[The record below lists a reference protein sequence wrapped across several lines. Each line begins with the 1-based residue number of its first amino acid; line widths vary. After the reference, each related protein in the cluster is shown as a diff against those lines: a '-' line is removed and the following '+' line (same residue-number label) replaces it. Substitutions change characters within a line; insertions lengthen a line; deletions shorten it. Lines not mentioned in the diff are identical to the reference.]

1 MKKHRV
7 FYLFLLIFC
16 KSVGLVNSSSSTEQI
31 FEFTAPL
38 YNLSVE
44 ENSIGSKYARSEN
57 STKIGV
63 PLPEKDANCKFRVA
77 EIVGEKSSLFKAHAR
92 QVGDFVFLRIRYK
105 GDNPLNRELKDFY
118 DILVKATCKRRDL
131 SNLETT
137 SRIHLRVIDRNDAS
151 PVFLVDEQ
159 GYEAEIDDDI
169 EPFSTVLRVEASDAD
184 IGINS
189 AIYFSLVNRSHDF
202 IVEPVTGWIR
212 TLRHL
217 KAGKYSLKVK
227 SEDRA
232 SRLYYF
238 DENEVQP
245 SWTADVLITVRE
257 THPKQ
262 TKVSVETRKINPNML
277 RQLAA
282 IITLKDAPKN
292 ALVGLKGNEK
302 EHWFE
307 IEPEEKTN
315 EEEVRWMLFA
325 RNGSQIPK
333 NTNVTLTIGDD
344 YIQRSGFSISKKPV
358 MPVNETVTIQIEHL
372 AEHSIEYLSNEKI
385 TIKTDEM
392 APIGRVLHR
401 FNVSITNPDDSS
413 LIRYSI
419 KNSNPSSN
427 ITLPFSIGSKN
438 GILRVS
444 SKIALSERVYNFNV
458 VASLHGM
465 KDKTAEREVSV
476 EVLDSNDHAPVW
488 SAKWMRQAPIVLG
501 KVGDV
506 LIKVDATDQDEGD
519 NGKVVYKINSEL
531 PLEINASTGE
541 IKLVEVPKKGNN
553 WQASVWAVDLGL
565 PLSRMSGLNLMFYKN
580 GTKTPAKPKPI
591 LIQESENRNSPVFS
605 SFPEVVE
612 VTEDAPIGTVVAKLQ
627 ATDEDSGYNG
637 LIRYTIHD
645 LPGSSHEVLTVDEYT
660 GEITVASDLFL
671 LMKEKQEVVEIQLKV
686 SAIDAGT
693 PIKSATKTMKL
704 RIKDVNNHSPQFD
717 EPSYYLKI
725 SENEKPGKDIFKVT
739 ANDFDGGN
747 NGKVKFSLGN
757 NGGEMSVISI
767 DSKTGIIKLLNSL
780 DREEQDVYHFA
791 IIASDEGSP
800 MRISVTNLTM
810 SVEDVNDSAPKC
822 VSQHSHARIP
832 EDLPHGAFV
841 SCIAAHDE
849 DVGLNSK
856 LKFSLNSEKV
866 PFRIDHHSG
875 CLFIHAPE
883 FPLDYHKTPFF
894 NLSVEVADHGD
905 PMLSTTCHLHVELVD
920 VAHNHLA
927 IEFDDVAK
935 EASVYENSEVG
946 TEVIM
951 IEAKEMGDEQKVKAE
966 NLEYRIIGGDGWPY
980 FSIDEKGTVRTTHI
994 LDREAKSA
1002 YWITVEAR
1010 DAKNNLYKD
1019 PRRKAVL
1026 HVFIRVLDRNDH
1038 RPVAKKPMYIASVA
1052 ENSPANVVIVKVE
1065 ATDADD
1071 VDNDAAAPLTFKI
1084 ERGDPQSFFRIDLTS
1099 GYITTSGIRR
1109 LDREKQS
1116 EHELWVSICDGGEP
1130 QLCSNVVVIVNVLDE
1145 NDNAP
1150 SFPQPIH
1157 HYNVRAKVAG
1167 KLCRI
1172 FAVDA
1177 DEGENSR
1184 LTYNITEGDPR
1195 FSIDEHGNI
1204 IASEA
1209 IHGDESYAMTVQA
1222 TDHGSPSQQFAAT
1235 RVVLTAIGGKKT
1247 KKTKNSPPVISGKKT
1262 DYVIP
1267 ISDADQVG
1275 LTVGKLEA
1283 TDADGDD
1290 LWWSIS
1296 SGDPD
1301 SVFDVRP
1308 ENGQL
1313 LLAKKVELL
1322 KRGELRLNVSVTDG
1336 QDWDHTT
1343 VIIQVS
1349 RQISQRPKFSAS
1361 HYQTDVSERVAVG
1374 TQIYTLKATGETLGT
1389 KPLVYNLF
1397 SVDDVA
1403 MEDKIR
1409 VEPSSGNV
1417 IVMEPLDFEA
1427 ARRIRA
1433 VVQVQQANMKS
1444 FATFLVNI
1452 NDENDNAPYFVDHTA
1467 WAFVDEND
1475 SVDDVLA
1482 TVTAFDKDRGENGIV
1497 TYSIVSGNE
1506 ESLFK
1511 IDPQTGEVRLA
1522 RPIDPEHIVS
1532 ILRIRA
1538 SDSAA
1543 NSLKDEMTLHI
1554 RSANLAPEN
1563 AKFEKKVYQTTL
1575 HDSTRPGTPILVLS
1589 VLHHGTVSYKLEP
1602 NCTFFEVHTL
1612 SGAVHLATWLT
1623 KEKQRKSVECTAF
1636 VENSEGQQDSAK
1648 IVAKI
1653 IRTNQHSPIF
1663 RKQVYRGTI
1672 RENMP
1677 PGSSVLSKKLLPLVI
1692 SATDEDSGSNGLV
1705 GYRMLSP
1712 KDEEIFEV
1720 DQFSGAVRTKAT
1732 LDFETIKEYSFYVQA
1747 LDMGQPPRRSLMP
1760 SLVVVTVIDENDEPP
1775 RFLSES
1781 IDVSILLPT
1790 ANNVLVGGQQATD
1803 VDSTGTLRYFIKD
1816 QSVPFYVDSKTGD
1829 VFVKDSHSVS
1839 GEIKSFNVEV
1849 FVTDGK
1855 QSASY
1860 IMKISTSTA
1869 ENSKFKFTKPE
1880 YRTTLKEN
1888 TTFTPGTVI
1897 LSVATVGDKLAHF
1910 SIINQHEAF
1919 FIHPGTGVISSS
1931 GLALNREVS
1940 PVIRL
1945 VIEAKTHDKK
1955 PMVARSIVVI
1965 DVENVNDEAPTF
1977 LGTPYDVTIGSSEIG
1992 TVVLESKVI
2001 DKDEGDVVVVLSK
2014 DIPEF
2019 FKIVDG
2025 KVVIAKKLP
2034 PVEDQDLEYNFK
2046 LIAKD
2051 IDSVHRVE
2059 EPVKI
2064 RVVDRARPVFSL
2076 NNYSAV
2082 ISKEHT
2088 KKSTVLIKVSAKSSL
2103 PAKSKGLIGYRILD
2117 QKSPFTVNFVT
2128 GEITLK
2134 SSKTLEAT
2142 EYTFE
2147 VEAREVTRPKMTSKA
2162 QVKIIISVMD
2172 ENDNAPKFE
2181 KEKYSGKVKENTKI
2195 GEKVMSV
2202 KAIDA
2207 DSEHF
2212 GTVSYELEVIADA
2225 LSRDSSGTS
2234 SGTPI
2239 PFTIN
2244 PQGDILVAQPI
2255 DYEKIKKYN
2264 MKVIAKD
2271 GGRPPLVSEALL
2283 EITVIDENDHA
2294 PVFDDCNMTAVVQEG
2309 EAIGHRLLKFSISD
2323 LDGPTNGAPFSIEIQ
2338 GDGAK
2343 SFKVND
2349 KLELLTAKKLE
2360 HRKKDKYLLTVI
2372 AKDVKG
2378 KLTDCPV
2385 TVYIRQASRHA
2396 PAMKPMK
2403 IQVNTLQNELPE
2415 GVIGRLK
2422 AFDEDEEDQNG
2433 LLRFGIVEGSIQ
2445 SPRAQMQESRTTHS
2459 FRVDPNT
2466 GDIWSDH
2473 SIPQGLHTFNVT
2485 VTDGKFTT
2493 VSYVEVQVSSIDN
2506 DVIDHAVSIRVR
2518 AMSVD
2523 EFMKNNVKEFRR
2535 IISHYL
2541 NLNDANSIQLMSV
2554 QSVPSTES
2562 TRRSRRSTSE
2572 DVEVLLTAHR
2582 GHGRGYL
2589 KPDHV
2594 YARLKND
2601 FQNMNDASKKMRY
2614 QLITEMCTTGVCIR
2628 GECREVIELIETN
2641 WTKISLDEYSFV
2653 SPSHSRSAQCLCP
2666 DGYGGKRCEIETNKC
2681 AKSPCE
2687 PYQMCIPSVLNSTYE
2702 CICPLGME
2710 GEKCSTP
2717 SCKDGK
2723 CLEEAELSVGG
2734 DGYFEISLSNEI
2746 ESRMELEIELKT
2758 TTHNGVIMWSRGRN
2772 DYHMLRLVNGTAEYH
2787 WDAGTGPGVVT
2798 SKTSIIDGQWHR
2810 IAISRRQR
2818 RTRMTIDDEGLQEAF
2833 SPIGSTVVNLHRFS
2847 QKLVLGAKVSNGELS
2862 EGVSA
2867 CFRTISI
2874 DGVKVSKTRQG
2885 MKLYGVQPGCSALTS
2900 SPCNDLPCQHGGTC
2914 VSHGKSQFECQC
2926 PSRYTGDTCEV
2937 DQEPCASLPCPN
2949 GIQCIPFYNDY
2960 LCKCPNGFTGKHC
2973 ESRGFEDHDASSCSK
2988 NVCGSSGQCISIPR
3002 HSLESSDFICN
3013 CTGGIL
3019 QSTPCTDKSEILTTI
3034 LEYLLKAEIAV
3045 VLLGVVFLLLICCV
3059 TFITWKCCKK
3069 NRDPKYGAHCDVP
3082 HMRNTRVL
3090 VPVEPPPPLPPRGFR
3105 NLSSNM
3111 IGVSSSATT
3120 STRPMVEVKPY
3131 SSDIRYSRS
3140 PSQCGS
3146 SKGTRRDPLPS
3157 DKFRRADETSNRIRQ
3172 SDRRDPRG
3180 GDLLTSLRTSPD
3192 EWMGIDDRID
3202 CALKYSRAA
3211 AGAVV
3216 VGDTELMPVIN
3227 DDDYMTMKPRKDKTF
3242 ERDEENHKR
3251 PAIPAHATPLE
3262 SVLKMSSSSGEEDVP
3277 RNPLYDDPISLN
3289 SQTFDDIDEEICG
3302 TKCFVS
3308 FINFNGIFK
3317 IDENNGVVTAVKSL
3331 DSEAIGYF
3339 NFTAVVSNGKFK
3351 DKATI
3356 IVNVIDQND
3365 NTPTFE
3371 KSTYSMKVMESESVG
3386 YELASLRAFGGDI
3399 NETIEYSLK
3408 KSDHNRFVSLNP
3420 QTGVL
3425 TLAQPLDFESL
3436 SVLKLT
3442 VIAKDSGVPPLESE
3456 AQVEISVMDENDNAP
3471 KFEKEKYSGK
3481 VKENTKIGE
3490 KVMSVKAIDADSE
3503 HFGTVSYE
3511 LEVIADALSRDF
3523 SGTSSGT
3530 PIPFTIN
3537 SQGDILVAQPIDYE
3551 IIKKYNMKV
3560 IAKDGG
3566 RPPLVSEALLEI
3578 TVIDENDHAPVFDD
3592 CNMTAVVQEGEAI
3605 GYRLLKFS
3613 ISDLDGPTNGAPFSI
3628 EIKGDGAKSSKVN
3641 DKLELLTAKK
3651 LEHRKKD
3658 KYLLTVI
3665 AKDVKGKLTDCP
3677 LTVYIRQASRHAPTM
3692 KPMKIQVNT
3701 LQNELPEGVIGRLKA
3716 FDEDEEDQNGLLRFG
3731 IVEGSIQ
3738 SPRAQMQESRTTHS
3752 FRVDPNTGDIWSD
3765 HSIPQGLHTFN
3776 VTVTDGKFTTVSYV
3790 EVQVSSIDNDVIDH
3804 AVSIRVR
3811 AMSVDEFMKNNV
3823 KEFRRI
3829 ISHYLNLND
3838 ANSIQLISVQ
3848 SVPSTESAR
3857 RSKRSTSE
3865 DVEVLLTAHRGHG
3878 RGYLKPD
3885 HVYARLKNDFQNMND
3900 ASKKMRYQL
3909 ITEMCTTGVCIR
3921 GECREVIELIE
3932 TNWTKISTDEYSFVS
3947 PSHSR
3952 SAQCL
3957 CPDGYGGKRCEIET
3971 NKCAKS
3977 PCEPYQMC
3985 IPSVLNSTYEC
3996 ICPLGME
4003 GEKCSTPSCKDG
4015 KCLEEAELSV
4025 GGDGYFEISLSNE
4038 IESRME
4044 LEIELKTTTHNGVI
4058 MWSRGRNDYHML
4070 RLVNGTAEYHWD
4082 AGTGPGVVTSKTSII
4097 DGQWHRIAISRR
4109 QRRTRMTID
4118 DEGLQ
4123 EAFSP
4128 IGSTVVNLHRFS
4140 QKLVLGAKVSNGE
4153 LSEGVSACFRTISID
4168 GVKVSK
4174 TRQGMK
4180 LYGVQPGCSAL
4191 TSSPCNDLPCQHGG
4205 TCVSHGKSQFEC
4217 QCPSRYTG
4225 DTCEVDQEPCASL
4238 PCPNG
4243 IQCIPFYNDY
4253 LCKCPNGFT
4262 GKHCESRGFED
4273 HDTSS
4278 CSKNVCGS
4286 SGQCISIP
4294 RHSLE
4299 SSDFICNCTGG
4310 ILQSTPCTDKSE
4322 ILTTVLEYLLK
4333 AEIAVVLL
4341 GVVFLLLICC
4351 VTFITWKCCK
4361 KNRDPK
4367 YGAHCDVPHMRNTR
4381 VLVPVEPPPPLP
4393 PRGFRNLSSNMIGV
4407 SSSATTSTR
4416 PMVEVKPYSSDIR
4429 YSRSPSQCG
4438 SSKGTRRDP
4447 LPSDK
4452 FRRADETSNRIR
4464 QSDRRD
4470 PRGGDLLTSLRTSP
4484 DEWMGIDDRIDCALK
4499 YSRAAA
4505 GAVVVGDTEL
4515 MPVIND
4521 DDYMTMK
4528 PRKDKTFERD
4538 EENHKRPAIPAH
4550 ATPLESV
4557 LKMPSSSGE
4566 EDVPR
4571 NPLYDDPIS
4580 LNSQTFDDID
4590 EEVNIHIS

>member
-159 GYEAEIDDDI
+159 GYEAEIDDDL

-217 KAGKYSLKVK
+217 KSGKYSLKVK

-262 TKVSVETRKINPNML
+262 TKVSVEQRKINPNML
-277 RQLAA
+277 KSRQLAA

-307 IEPEEKTN
+307 IEPEERAN
-315 EEEVRWMLFA
+315 EEAEEVRWMLFA
-325 RNGSQIPK
+325 RNGSRIPK
-333 NTNVTLTIGDD
+333 KTNVTLTVGDD
-344 YIQRSGFSISKKPV
+344 YIRRSGFSISKKPV
-358 MPVNETVTIQIEHL
+358 VPVNETVTIQIEHL
-372 AEHSIEYLSNEKI
+372 AEHSIEFLSNEKI

-401 FNVSITNPDDSS
+401 FNASITNPDDSS

-419 KNSNPSSN
+419 RNNNPSSN
-427 ITLPFSIGSKN
+427 VTLPFSIGSKN

-444 SKIALSERVYNFNV
+444 SKVALSDRVYNFNV
-458 VASLHGM
+458 VASLHGI
-465 KDKTAEREVSV
+465 KDKTTEKEVSV

-531 PLEINASTGE
+531 PLEINANTGE

-553 WQASVWAVDLGL
+553 WMATVWAVDLGL

-591 LIQESENRNSPVFS
+591 VIQESENKNSPVFS

-627 ATDEDSGYNG
+627 ASDEDSGYNG
-637 LIRYTIHD
+637 LIRYIIHD
-645 LPGSSHEVLTVDEYT
+645 LAGSSHEVLTVDEHS
-660 GEITVASDLFL
+660 GEITVASDLSL

-686 SAIDAGT
+686 SAIDAGSLT
-693 PIKSATKTMKL
+693 KSATKTMKL

-725 SENEKPGKDIFKVT
+725 SESEKPGKDIFKVT

-757 NGGEMSVISI
+757 NGAEMSVISI

-849 DVGLNSK
+849 DVGQNSK

-905 PMLSTTCHLHVELVD
+905 PMLSTTCHLHVELID

-980 FSIDEKGTVRTTHI
+980 FSIDKKGTVRTTHV

-1010 DAKNNLYKD
+1010 DVKNDLYKD

-1038 RPVAKKPMYIASVA
+1038 RPMAKKPMYIASVP

-1235 RVVLTAIGGKKT
+1235 RVVLTAVGGKKT
-1247 KKTKNSPPVISGKKT
+1247 KKAKNSPPVISGKKT

-1374 TQIYTLKATGETLGT
+1374 TQIYTLKAIGETLGT

-1452 NDENDNAPYFVDHTA
+1452 NDENDNAPYFVDHNA

-1482 TVTAFDKDRGENGIV
+1482 TVTAFDKDRGENGVV

-1511 IDPQTGEVRLA
+1511 IDPQNGEVRLA
-1522 RPIDPEHIVS
+1522 RPLNPEHIVS

-1543 NSLKDEMTLHI
+1543 NSLKDEMNLHI
-1554 RSANLAPEN
+1554 RSSNLAPEN

-1589 VLHHGTVSYKLEP
+1589 ALHHGTVSYKLEP

-1636 VENSEGQQDSAK
+1636 VENSEGQKDSAK

-1663 RKQVYRGTI
+1663 RKQVYQGTI

-1677 PGSSVLSKKLLPLVI
+1677 PGSSVLSKNLLPLVI

-1705 GYRMLSP
+1705 GYRMLSA
-1712 KDEEIFEV
+1712 KDEEMFSV
-1720 DQFSGAVRTKAT
+1720 DQFSGAVRTKKT
-1732 LDFETIKEYSFYVQA
+1732 LDFEKIKEYSFYVQA

-1775 RFLSES
+1775 RFPSES
-1781 IDVSILLPT
+1781 IEVSILLPT
-1790 ANNVLVGGQQATD
+1790 ANNVLVGGQEATD
-1803 VDSTGTLRYFIKD
+1803 VDSTGSLRYFIKD
-1816 QSVPFYVDSKTGD
+1816 HSVPFYVDSKTGD
-1829 VFVKDSHSVS
+1829 VFVKDSNSVA
-1839 GEIKSFNVEV
+1839 GEKKTYNVEV

-1860 IMKISTSTA
+1860 MMKISTSTA
-1869 ENSKFKFTKPE
+1869 ENSKFKFTKQE
-1880 YRTTLKEN
+1880 YRTSLMEN
-1888 TTFTPGTVI
+1888 TTFIPGTVI

-1910 SIINQHEAF
+1910 SIVNQHEAF
-1919 FIHPGTGVISSS
+1919 FIHPGTGVISST
-1931 GLALNREVS
+1931 GLALDREVS
-1940 PVIRL
+1940 PVIKL
-1945 VIEAKTHDKK
+1945 VIEAKTHEKK

-1965 DVENVNDEAPTF
+1965 DVQNVNDEVPTF

-1992 TVVLESKVI
+1992 TMVLEPKVI
-2001 DKDEGDVVVVLSK
+2001 DKDDGDVVVVSSE
-2014 DIPEF
+2014 DMPEF
-2019 FKIVDG
+2019 FKLDNG

-2034 PVEDQDLEYNFK
+2034 PVEDEDLEYSFE

-2051 IDSVHRVE
+2051 VDSAHRVE
-2059 EPVKI
+2059 EAVKI
-2064 RVVDRARPVFSL
+2064 RVVDRARPVFSQ
-2076 NNYSAV
+2076 NNYTAV
-2082 ISKEHT
+2082 ISKENT
-2088 KKSTVLIKVSAKSSL
+2088 KKSTALVKVSAKSSL
-2103 PAKSKGLIGYRILD
+2103 PAKSKGLIGYRIVD
-2117 QKSPFTVNFVT
+2117 QKSPFTVDFVS
-2128 GEITLK
+2128 GEIRLK
-2134 SSKTLEAT
+2134 SSKTLEAI

-2162 QVKIIISVMD
+2162 QVKIIVKSKSSSIQPPVFEKEKYTVSTPESASVGQLLLTVKATSSDENDIVGYRFSEEASTEKSFEIHAETGDVTIAKPLDYEKIQKYELKVIATSSLRQVSSEADLVVLIEDVNDEMPVFIKSEVHAQVSDSAISGQFITIMSATDMDTTSSLDNPNQKLLYKIVDGDETLFNISPATGEVSLARQVEQEDLMNEAEQTKKVLNVSVTDGMFTAYSRLLVDILRSGTMQPPPRFEQSHYVANALENTIVNKSALLTVAVKGGIPPLRFSLGPAGSSNSTGSNKDSWPVSIDKKTGRIHVSRVLNYHNDKRYQIPLVVEDATRKRAFSTLTLSVIDINDKPPFFVLPFYSTSISESAKEGDTVLMVSATDEDENDTIEYSLLDGSESQFFAVHPRQGTITVAKKLEHKAGVTLSLTIKATDSANPPHHATTTVEINIASESVKVPRFSNSHYLFSAMEDAEVGNVIGRVQQMETEIDEVRFTIVPGSDESDALLPFNVERSTGKIIVRSSLDRERRKQWKMTIRADAAGGVHAITTVTVDVGDVNDNAPAFHGDYEKLTISEDAAIGTSVTIFSAMDRDDSPSGRIRFSLVEENPHFEMNQNSGWLTVASELDREKIDNYKLIARATDEGGFNTDLPFTIIVNDVNDSPPQFEKNEFNIDLQLPSTAPILHFTIKDDDLSPNNNSLLFISEGNEEGVFWIDSENNLMLKRPEIVESKKEYSLKVTAFDGVFQTSTLVKIHLKSVEDNKIKCPEGNKNVTLPENSKKGTIVFGESSLLGPTTTFKLVEEGVENVFVMNFRNGIVKVKDPVQIDYEKNQQFDFQRVTLQGNDELCREKITVFVENINDNPPVVAEKILQVSIEENLPTSEDARQYMTRVVANDADGDEIKFKLLDDFNGIFKIDEFNGVVTAVKSLDSEAIGYFNFTVVASDGKFEDKATIIVNVIDQNDNAPTFEKSTYSMKVMESESVGYELASLRAFGGDTNETIEYSLKTSDHNKFVSLNPQTGVLTLAQPLDFEILSVLKLTVIAKDSGVPPLESEAQVEISVMD

-2181 KEKYSGKVKENTKI
+2181 MEKYFGKVKENTKI
-2195 GEKVMSV
+2195 GEKVITV
-2202 KAIDA
+2202 KATDA

-2212 GTVSYELEVIADA
+2212 GTVSYALEMIVDA
-2225 LSRDSSGTS
+2225 SPETRDLAGSSGS
-2234 SGTPI
+2234 I
-2239 PFTIN
+2239 VPFTVN
-2244 PQGDILVAQPI
+2244 TQGDILVNQPI

-2283 EITVIDENDHA
+2283 EIIVEDENDHS

-2323 LDGPTNGAPFSIEIQ
+2323 LDGPTNGAPFSVEIQ

-2360 HRKKDKYLLTVI
+2360 HRKKDKYLLTVV
-2372 AKDVKG
+2372 AKDAKG
-2378 KLTDCPV
+2378 KSTDCPL

-2396 PAMKPMK
+2396 PTMKPMK

-2433 LLRFGIVEGSIQ
+2433 LLRFGLVEGSIQ
-2445 SPRAQMQESRTTHS
+2445 SPRAQMQESRSTHS

-2523 EFMKNNVKEFRR
+2523 E
-2535 IISHYL
+2535 L
-2541 NLNDANSIQLMSV
+2541 
-2554 QSVPSTES
+2554 
-2562 TRRSRRSTSE
+2562 
-2572 DVEVLLTAHR
+2572 
-2582 GHGRGYL
+2582 
-2589 KPDHV
+2589 
-2594 YARLKND
+2594 
-2601 FQNMNDASKKMRY
+2601 
-2614 QLITEMCTTGVCIR
+2614 
-2628 GECREVIELIETN
+2628 
-2641 WTKISLDEYSFV
+2641 
-2653 SPSHSRSAQCLCP
+2653 
-2666 DGYGGKRCEIETNKC
+2666 
-2681 AKSPCE
+2681 
-2687 PYQMCIPSVLNSTYE
+2687 
-2702 CICPLGME
+2702 
-2710 GEKCSTP
+2710 
-2717 SCKDGK
+2717 
-2723 CLEEAELSVGG
+2723 
-2734 DGYFEISLSNEI
+2734 
-2746 ESRMELEIELKT
+2746 
-2758 TTHNGVIMWSRGRN
+2758 
-2772 DYHMLRLVNGTAEYH
+2772 
-2787 WDAGTGPGVVT
+2787 
-2798 SKTSIIDGQWHR
+2798 
-2810 IAISRRQR
+2810 
-2818 RTRMTIDDEGLQEAF
+2818 
-2833 SPIGSTVVNLHRFS
+2833 
-2847 QKLVLGAKVSNGELS
+2847 
-2862 EGVSA
+2862 
-2867 CFRTISI
+2867 
-2874 DGVKVSKTRQG
+2874 
-2885 MKLYGVQPGCSALTS
+2885 
-2900 SPCNDLPCQHGGTC
+2900 
-2914 VSHGKSQFECQC
+2914 
-2926 PSRYTGDTCEV
+2926 
-2937 DQEPCASLPCPN
+2937 
-2949 GIQCIPFYNDY
+2949 
-2960 LCKCPNGFTGKHC
+2960 
-2973 ESRGFEDHDASSCSK
+2973 
-2988 NVCGSSGQCISIPR
+2988 
-3002 HSLESSDFICN
+3002 
-3013 CTGGIL
+3013 
-3019 QSTPCTDKSEILTTI
+3019 
-3034 LEYLLKAEIAV
+3034 
-3045 VLLGVVFLLLICCV
+3045 
-3059 TFITWKCCKK
+3059 
-3069 NRDPKYGAHCDVP
+3069 
-3082 HMRNTRVL
+3082 
-3090 VPVEPPPPLPPRGFR
+3090 
-3105 NLSSNM
+3105 
-3111 IGVSSSATT
+3111 
-3120 STRPMVEVKPY
+3120 
-3131 SSDIRYSRS
+3131 
-3140 PSQCGS
+3140 
-3146 SKGTRRDPLPS
+3146 
-3157 DKFRRADETSNRIRQ
+3157 
-3172 SDRRDPRG
+3172 
-3180 GDLLTSLRTSPD
+3180 
-3192 EWMGIDDRID
+3192 
-3202 CALKYSRAA
+3202 
-3211 AGAVV
+3211 
-3216 VGDTELMPVIN
+3216 
-3227 DDDYMTMKPRKDKTF
+3227 
-3242 ERDEENHKR
+3242 
-3251 PAIPAHATPLE
+3251 
-3262 SVLKMSSSSGEEDVP
+3262 
-3277 RNPLYDDPISLN
+3277 
-3289 SQTFDDIDEEICG
+3289 
-3302 TKCFVS
+3302 
-3308 FINFNGIFK
+3308 
-3317 IDENNGVVTAVKSL
+3317 
-3331 DSEAIGYF
+3331 
-3339 NFTAVVSNGKFK
+3339 
-3351 DKATI
+3351 
-3356 IVNVIDQND
+3356 
-3365 NTPTFE
+3365 
-3371 KSTYSMKVMESESVG
+3371 
-3386 YELASLRAFGGDI
+3386 
-3399 NETIEYSLK
+3399 
-3408 KSDHNRFVSLNP
+3408 
-3420 QTGVL
+3420 
-3425 TLAQPLDFESL
+3425 
-3436 SVLKLT
+3436 
-3442 VIAKDSGVPPLESE
+3442 
-3456 AQVEISVMDENDNAP
+3456 
-3471 KFEKEKYSGK
+3471 
-3481 VKENTKIGE
+3481 
-3490 KVMSVKAIDADSE
+3490 
-3503 HFGTVSYE
+3503 
-3511 LEVIADALSRDF
+3511 
-3523 SGTSSGT
+3523 
-3530 PIPFTIN
+3530 
-3537 SQGDILVAQPIDYE
+3537 
-3551 IIKKYNMKV
+3551 
-3560 IAKDGG
+3560 
-3566 RPPLVSEALLEI
+3566 
-3578 TVIDENDHAPVFDD
+3578 
-3592 CNMTAVVQEGEAI
+3592 
-3605 GYRLLKFS
+3605 
-3613 ISDLDGPTNGAPFSI
+3613 
-3628 EIKGDGAKSSKVN
+3628 
-3641 DKLELLTAKK
+3641 
-3651 LEHRKKD
+3651 
-3658 KYLLTVI
+3658 
-3665 AKDVKGKLTDCP
+3665 
-3677 LTVYIRQASRHAPTM
+3677 
-3692 KPMKIQVNT
+3692 
-3701 LQNELPEGVIGRLKA
+3701 
-3716 FDEDEEDQNGLLRFG
+3716 
-3731 IVEGSIQ
+3731 
-3738 SPRAQMQESRTTHS
+3738 
-3752 FRVDPNTGDIWSD
+3752 
-3765 HSIPQGLHTFN
+3765 
-3776 VTVTDGKFTTVSYV
+3776 
-3790 EVQVSSIDNDVIDH
+3790 
-3804 AVSIRVR
+3804 
-3811 AMSVDEFMKNNV
+3811 MKNNV

-3857 RSKRSTSE
+3857 NRRIKRSSSE

-3977 PCEPYQMC
+3977 PCEPYEVC

-4003 GEKCSTPSCKDG
+4003 GDKCSSPSCKDG

-4044 LEIELKTTTHNGVI
+4044 LEIELKTTTHSGVI

-4082 AGTGPGVVTSKTSII
+4082 AGTGPGVVTSKTPIT

-4140 QKLVLGAKVSNGE
+4140 QKLVLGAKVNNGE

-4168 GVKVSK
+4168 GIRVSK

-4180 LYGVQPGCSAL
+4180 LFGVQPGCSAL
-4191 TSSPCNDLPCQHGG
+4191 TSSPCNDMPCQHGG
-4205 TCVSHGKSQFEC
+4205 TCVSHGKSHFEC

-4273 HDTSS
+4273 QEASS

-4310 ILQSTPCTDKSE
+4310 VLQSTPCTDKSE
-4322 ILTTVLEYLLK
+4322 IFTTVLEYLLK

-4438 SSKGTRRDP
+4438 SSKGSRRDP

-4452 FRRADETSNRIR
+4452 FRRPDETSNRIR
-4464 QSDRRD
+4464 HSDRRD
-4470 PRGGDLLTSLRTSP
+4470 PRGGDALTSLRTSP
-4484 DEWMGIDDRIDCALK
+4484 DDWMGIDDRIDSALK

-4538 EENHKRPAIPAH
+4538 DEHKRPAIPAH

-4557 LKMPSSSGE
+4557 LKMSSSSGE

>member
-169 EPFSTVLRVEASDAD
+169 EPFSTILRVEASDAD

-282 IITLKDAPKN
+282 IITLRDAPKN

-344 YIQRSGFSISKKPV
+344 YILRSGFSISKKPV
-358 MPVNETVTIQIEHL
+358 IPVNETVTIQIEHL
-372 AEHSIEYLSNEKI
+372 AEHSIVFLSNEKI

-401 FNVSITNPDDSS
+401 FNVSITNPDDAS

-444 SKIALSERVYNFNV
+444 AKIALSERVYNFNV
-458 VASLHGM
+458 VASLHGI
-465 KDKTAEREVSV
+465 KDKTAEREVSI

-488 SAKWMRQAPIVLG
+488 SAKWMRQAPILLG

-531 PLEINASTGE
+531 PLEINANTGE

-553 WQASVWAVDLGL
+553 WMATVWAVDLGL

-591 LIQESENRNSPVFS
+591 LIQETENKNSPVFS

-637 LIRYTIHD
+637 LIRYIIHD

-660 GEITVASDLFL
+660 GEITVASDLSL
-671 LMKEKQEVVEIQLKV
+671 LMKEKQEVLEIQLKV

-725 SENEKPGKDIFKVT
+725 SESEKPGKDIFKVT

-757 NGGEMSVISI
+757 NGAEMSVISI

-780 DREEQDVYHFA
+780 NREEQDVYHFA

-980 FSIDEKGTVRTTHI
+980 FSIDEKGTVRTTHV

-1038 RPVAKKPMYIASVA
+1038 RPVAKKPMYIASVS

-1497 TYSIVSGNE
+1497 TYSIISGNE

-1543 NSLKDEMTLHI
+1543 NSLKDEMNLHI
-1554 RSANLAPEN
+1554 RSSNLAPEN

-1712 KDEEIFEV
+1712 KDEEMFEV
-1720 DQFSGAVRTKAT
+1720 DQFSGAVRTKTT
-1732 LDFETIKEYSFYVQA
+1732 LDFEKIKEYSFYVQA

-1781 IDVSILLPT
+1781 IDASILLPT

-1803 VDSTGTLRYFIKD
+1803 VDSTRTLRYFIKG
-1816 QSVPFYVDSKTGD
+1816 QSVPFYANSKTGD
-1829 VFVKDSHSVS
+1829 IFVKDSNSVS
-1839 GEIKSFNVEV
+1839 GEKKSFNVEV

-1880 YRTTLKEN
+1880 YRTSVIEN

-1897 LSVATVGDKLAHF
+1897 LSVATDGDKLAHF

-1919 FIHPGTGVISSS
+1919 FIHPGTGVISST
-1931 GLALNREVS
+1931 GLALDREVS
-1940 PVIRL
+1940 SVIRL
-1945 VIEAKTHDKK
+1945 VVEAKTHEKK
-1955 PMVARSIVVI
+1955 PMVARSMVVI
-1965 DVENVNDEAPTF
+1965 DVQNVNDEVPTF

-1992 TVVLESKVI
+1992 TVILEPKVI
-2001 DKDEGDVVVVLSK
+2001 DKDEGDVVAVSSE
-2014 DIPEF
+2014 DIPEY
-2019 FKIVDG
+2019 FKLVDG
-2025 KVVIAKKLP
+2025 KVVLAKKLP

-2051 IDSVHRVE
+2051 NDSVHRME

-2117 QKSPFTVNFVT
+2117 QKSPFTVDFVS

-2162 QVKIIISVMD
+2162 QVKIIVKSKSSSMQPPVFAKEKYTVSTPESASIGQLLLTVKATTSDKNDVVGYRFSEETSVERSFDIHSETGDVTIAKPLDYEKVQKYELKVIATSSSKQVSSEADLIVMIEDVNDEMPVFIKSEVHAQVSDSAISGQFITIMSATDMDTTSSLDNPNQKLLYKIVDGDETLFNISPTTGEVSLARQVEQEDLTNETKKVLNVSVTDGMFTAYARLLVEILRSGTMQPPPRFEQSQYVANALENTIVNKSALLTVAVKGGIPPLRFSLGPAGSSNSTGSNKDSWPVSIDKKTGRIHVSRVLNYHNDKRYQIPLVVEDATRKRAFSTLTLSVIDINDKPPFFVLPFYSTSISESAKEGDTVLMVSATDEDENDTIEYSLLDGSESQFFAVHPRQGTITVAKKLEHKAGVTLSLTIKATDSANPPHHATTTVEINIASESVKVPRFSNSHYLFSAMEDAEVGNVIGRVQQMETEIDEVRFTIVPGSDESDALLPFNVERSTGKIIVKSSLDRERRKQWKMTIRADAAGGVHAITTVTVDVGDVNDNAPAFHGDYEKLTISEDAAIGTSVTIFSAMDRDDSPSGRIRFSLVEENPHFEMNQNSGWLTVASELDREKVDHYKLIARATDEGGFNTDLPFTIIVNDVNDSPPQFEKSEFNIDLQLPSTTPILHLEIKDDDLSPNNNSLLFISEGNEEGVFWIDSENNLMLKRPEIVENKKEYSLKITAFDGVFQTSTLVRIHLKSVEDNRTKCPEANKNVTLPENSKKGTVVFGESSLLGPTTTFKLIGEEGIENVFVMNFRNGIVKVKDPVKVDFEKNQQYEFNRITLQGNDELCREKITVFIENINDNPPVVLEKILKVPIEENLPTREDARQFLTRVVATDEDGDEIKFKLLEDFNGIFKIDENNGVVTAVRSLDSEAIGYFNFTVVVSDGKFEDKATIIVNVIDQNDNAPTFEKSTYSMKVMESESVGYELASLRAFGGDTNETIEYSLKKSDHNRFVSLNSQTGVLTLAQPLNFESLSVLKLTVIARDSGVPPLENEAQVEISVMD

-2181 KEKYSGKVKENTKI
+2181 KEKYTGKVKENTKI
-2195 GEKVMSV
+2195 GEKVMSL

-2212 GTVSYELEVIADA
+2212 GTVSYELEMIADA
-2225 LSRDSSGTS
+2225 SSRDSSGTS

-2244 PQGDILVAQPI
+2244 SQGDILVAQPI

-2323 LDGPTNGAPFSIEIQ
+2323 SDGPTNGAPFSIEIQ

-2343 SFKVND
+2343 SFKVNE

-2378 KLTDCPV
+2378 KLTDCPL

-2396 PAMKPMK
+2396 PTMKSMK

-2445 SPRAQMQESRTTHS
+2445 SPRAQMQESRS
-2459 FRVDPNT
+2459 
-2466 GDIWSDH
+2466 
-2473 SIPQGLHTFNVT
+2473 
-2485 VTDGKFTT
+2485 
-2493 VSYVEVQVSSIDN
+2493 
-2506 DVIDHAVSIRVR
+2506 
-2518 AMSVD
+2518 
-2523 EFMKNNVKEFRR
+2523 
-2535 IISHYL
+2535 
-2541 NLNDANSIQLMSV
+2541 
-2554 QSVPSTES
+2554 
-2562 TRRSRRSTSE
+2562 
-2572 DVEVLLTAHR
+2572 
-2582 GHGRGYL
+2582 
-2589 KPDHV
+2589 
-2594 YARLKND
+2594 
-2601 FQNMNDASKKMRY
+2601 
-2614 QLITEMCTTGVCIR
+2614 
-2628 GECREVIELIETN
+2628 
-2641 WTKISLDEYSFV
+2641 
-2653 SPSHSRSAQCLCP
+2653 
-2666 DGYGGKRCEIETNKC
+2666 
-2681 AKSPCE
+2681 
-2687 PYQMCIPSVLNSTYE
+2687 
-2702 CICPLGME
+2702 
-2710 GEKCSTP
+2710 
-2717 SCKDGK
+2717 
-2723 CLEEAELSVGG
+2723 
-2734 DGYFEISLSNEI
+2734 
-2746 ESRMELEIELKT
+2746 
-2758 TTHNGVIMWSRGRN
+2758 
-2772 DYHMLRLVNGTAEYH
+2772 
-2787 WDAGTGPGVVT
+2787 
-2798 SKTSIIDGQWHR
+2798 
-2810 IAISRRQR
+2810 
-2818 RTRMTIDDEGLQEAF
+2818 
-2833 SPIGSTVVNLHRFS
+2833 
-2847 QKLVLGAKVSNGELS
+2847 
-2862 EGVSA
+2862 
-2867 CFRTISI
+2867 
-2874 DGVKVSKTRQG
+2874 
-2885 MKLYGVQPGCSALTS
+2885 
-2900 SPCNDLPCQHGGTC
+2900 
-2914 VSHGKSQFECQC
+2914 
-2926 PSRYTGDTCEV
+2926 
-2937 DQEPCASLPCPN
+2937 
-2949 GIQCIPFYNDY
+2949 
-2960 LCKCPNGFTGKHC
+2960 
-2973 ESRGFEDHDASSCSK
+2973 
-2988 NVCGSSGQCISIPR
+2988 
-3002 HSLESSDFICN
+3002 
-3013 CTGGIL
+3013 
-3019 QSTPCTDKSEILTTI
+3019 
-3034 LEYLLKAEIAV
+3034 
-3045 VLLGVVFLLLICCV
+3045 
-3059 TFITWKCCKK
+3059 
-3069 NRDPKYGAHCDVP
+3069 
-3082 HMRNTRVL
+3082 
-3090 VPVEPPPPLPPRGFR
+3090 
-3105 NLSSNM
+3105 
-3111 IGVSSSATT
+3111 
-3120 STRPMVEVKPY
+3120 
-3131 SSDIRYSRS
+3131 
-3140 PSQCGS
+3140 
-3146 SKGTRRDPLPS
+3146 
-3157 DKFRRADETSNRIRQ
+3157 
-3172 SDRRDPRG
+3172 
-3180 GDLLTSLRTSPD
+3180 
-3192 EWMGIDDRID
+3192 
-3202 CALKYSRAA
+3202 
-3211 AGAVV
+3211 
-3216 VGDTELMPVIN
+3216 
-3227 DDDYMTMKPRKDKTF
+3227 
-3242 ERDEENHKR
+3242 
-3251 PAIPAHATPLE
+3251 
-3262 SVLKMSSSSGEEDVP
+3262 
-3277 RNPLYDDPISLN
+3277 
-3289 SQTFDDIDEEICG
+3289 
-3302 TKCFVS
+3302 
-3308 FINFNGIFK
+3308 
-3317 IDENNGVVTAVKSL
+3317 
-3331 DSEAIGYF
+3331 
-3339 NFTAVVSNGKFK
+3339 
-3351 DKATI
+3351 
-3356 IVNVIDQND
+3356 
-3365 NTPTFE
+3365 
-3371 KSTYSMKVMESESVG
+3371 
-3386 YELASLRAFGGDI
+3386 
-3399 NETIEYSLK
+3399 
-3408 KSDHNRFVSLNP
+3408 
-3420 QTGVL
+3420 
-3425 TLAQPLDFESL
+3425 
-3436 SVLKLT
+3436 
-3442 VIAKDSGVPPLESE
+3442 
-3456 AQVEISVMDENDNAP
+3456 
-3471 KFEKEKYSGK
+3471 
-3481 VKENTKIGE
+3481 
-3490 KVMSVKAIDADSE
+3490 
-3503 HFGTVSYE
+3503 
-3511 LEVIADALSRDF
+3511 
-3523 SGTSSGT
+3523 
-3530 PIPFTIN
+3530 
-3537 SQGDILVAQPIDYE
+3537 
-3551 IIKKYNMKV
+3551 
-3560 IAKDGG
+3560 
-3566 RPPLVSEALLEI
+3566 
-3578 TVIDENDHAPVFDD
+3578 
-3592 CNMTAVVQEGEAI
+3592 
-3605 GYRLLKFS
+3605 
-3613 ISDLDGPTNGAPFSI
+3613 
-3628 EIKGDGAKSSKVN
+3628 
-3641 DKLELLTAKK
+3641 
-3651 LEHRKKD
+3651 
-3658 KYLLTVI
+3658 
-3665 AKDVKGKLTDCP
+3665 
-3677 LTVYIRQASRHAPTM
+3677 
-3692 KPMKIQVNT
+3692 
-3701 LQNELPEGVIGRLKA
+3701 
-3716 FDEDEEDQNGLLRFG
+3716 
-3731 IVEGSIQ
+3731 
-3738 SPRAQMQESRTTHS
+3738 THS

-3848 SVPSTESAR
+3848 SVPSPESAR

-4003 GEKCSTPSCKDG
+4003 GEKCSSPSCKDG

-4044 LEIELKTTTHNGVI
+4044 LEIELKTTTHNGVV

-4322 ILTTVLEYLLK
+4322 ILTTILEYLLK

-4538 EENHKRPAIPAH
+4538 DENHKRPAIPAH

-4557 LKMPSSSGE
+4557 LKMSSSSGE

>member
-7 FYLFLLIFC
+7 FHLFLLIFC
-16 KSVGLVNSSSSTEQI
+16 KSVGLVTTSPSSTEQI

-44 ENSIGSKYARSEN
+44 ENSIGSKYACSEN

-77 EIVGEKSSLFKAHAR
+77 EIVGEKSSLFKANSR

-131 SNLETT
+131 SNVETT

-159 GYEAEIDDDI
+159 GYEAEIDDNI

-212 TLRHL
+212 TLRHV
-217 KAGKYSLKVK
+217 KPGKYSLKVK

-262 TKVSVETRKINPNML
+262 TKISVEQRKINPNIL
-277 RQLAA
+277 KNRQLAA

-292 ALVGLKGNEK
+292 ALVGLQGNEK

-307 IEPEEKTN
+307 VEPEEKSN

-325 RNGSQIPK
+325 KNGSLIPK
-333 NTNVTLTIGDD
+333 NTTVTITVGDD
-344 YIQRSGFSISKKPV
+344 YIRRSGFSISKKPV
-358 MPVNETVTIQIEHL
+358 VPTNETVTIQIELL
-372 AEHSIEYLSNEKI
+372 AEHSIEFANNEKI
-385 TIKTDEM
+385 TIKTDEI

-401 FNVSITNPDDSS
+401 FNVSITNPNDAS

-427 ITLPFSIGSKN
+427 ATLPFLIGSKN

-444 SKIALSERVYNFNV
+444 SKIALSERVYSFNV
-458 VASLHGM
+458 LATLNGL
-465 KDKTAEREVSV
+465 KDKTAVKEVTV
-476 EVLDSNDHAPVW
+476 EVLDSNDHYPVW
-488 SAKWMRQAPIVLG
+488 SAKWMRQAPILIG

-519 NGKVVYKINSEL
+519 NGRVVYKINSEL
-531 PLEINASTGE
+531 PLEINANAGE
-541 IKLVEVPKKGNN
+541 IKLVELPKKGNS
-553 WQASVWAVDLGL
+553 WLATVWAVDLGL

-580 GTKTPAKPKPI
+580 GTKIPAKPKPVI
-591 LIQESENRNSPVFS
+591 IQESNNNNSPVFS

-627 ATDEDSGYNG
+627 AVDEDSGYNG
-637 LIRYTIHD
+637 LIRYIIHD
-645 LPGSSHEVLTVDEYT
+645 QTGSAHEVLTVDEHS
-660 GEITVASDLFL
+660 GEITVASDLSL
-671 LMKEKQEVVEIQLKV
+671 MMKEKQDVVEIQMKV
-686 SAIDAGT
+686 SAIDAGS
-693 PIKSATKTMKL
+693 PVKFSTKTMKL
-704 RIKDVNNHSPQFD
+704 RVKDVNNHSPQFD

-725 SENEKPGKDIFKVT
+725 SESEKPGKDIFKVT

-757 NGGEMSVISI
+757 NGAESSVISI
-767 DSKTGIIKLLNSL
+767 DSKTGIIKLLKSL
-780 DREEQDVYHFA
+780 DREEQDVHNFA
-791 IIASDEGSP
+791 IITSDEGSP
-800 MRISVTNLTM
+800 MRISVTNLTI

-822 VSQHSHARIP
+822 VSQHSRVRIP

-841 SCIAAHDE
+841 SCLAAHDE

-883 FPLDYHKTPFF
+883 SPLDYHKTPFF
-894 NLSVEVADHGD
+894 NISIEVADHGD

-935 EASVYENSEVG
+935 EASVYENSEIG

-951 IEAKEMGDEQKVKAE
+951 IGAKETGDEQKAKSE
-966 NLEYRIIGGDGWPY
+966 ILEYKIIGGDGWPY
-980 FSIDEKGTVRTTHI
+980 FSIDQKGTVRTTHS
-994 LDREAKSA
+994 LDRESKSA

-1010 DAKNNLYKD
+1010 DAKNDLYKD

-1026 HVFIRVLDRNDH
+1026 HVFIRILDRNDH
-1038 RPVAKKPMYIASVA
+1038 RPMAKKPMYIASVL

-1109 LDREKQS
+1109 LDREKQA

-1157 HYNVRAKVAG
+1157 HYNVRAKFVG

-1184 LTYNITEGDPR
+1184 LSYNVTEGDPR

-1204 IASEA
+1204 RTSEA
-1209 IHGDESYAMTVQA
+1209 IHGDESYALTVQA
-1222 TDHGSPSQQFAAT
+1222 TDHGTPSQQFAAT
-1235 RVVLTAIGGKKT
+1235 RVVLTANGGKKV
-1247 KKTKNSPPVISGKKT
+1247 KKAMNLAPVIAGKKT

-1283 TDADGDD
+1283 SDADGDD
-1290 LWWSIS
+1290 MWWSIS

-1301 SVFDVRP
+1301 SVFDVRA

-1361 HYQTDVSERVAVG
+1361 HYQTDVSEKVAVG
-1374 TQIYTLKATGETLGT
+1374 TQIYTLKATGESLGT
-1389 KPLVYNLF
+1389 KPLVFNLF

-1427 ARRIRA
+1427 ARKIRA

-1444 FATFLVNI
+1444 FATFMVNI
-1452 NDENDNAPYFVDHTA
+1452 NDENDNAPYFVDRNTL
-1467 WAFVDEND
+1467 AFVDEND

-1482 TVTAFDKDRGENGIV
+1482 TATAFDKDRGNNGIV

-1506 ESLFK
+1506 DSLFK
-1511 IDPQTGEVRLA
+1511 IDAHTGEVRLA
-1522 RPIDPEHIVS
+1522 RHLDPELQHVVS

-1543 NSLKDEMTLHI
+1543 NSLKDEMNLHI
-1554 RSANLAPEN
+1554 RSATLAPEN
-1563 AKFEKKVYQTTL
+1563 TKFEKKAYQITL
-1575 HDSTRPGTPILVLS
+1575 HDSIRPGTPILVLS

-1602 NCTFFEVHTL
+1602 NCTYFEVHTL

-1636 VENSEGQQDSAK
+1636 VENSEGQQDTAK
-1648 IVAKI
+1648 IIVKI

-1677 PGSSVLSKKLLPLVI
+1677 EGSSVLSKKMLPLVV
-1692 SATDEDSGSNGLV
+1692 SATDEDTGSNGLV
-1705 GYRMLSP
+1705 GYQMLSA
-1712 KDEEIFEV
+1712 KDEDLFVV
-1720 DQFSGAVRTKAT
+1720 DQFSGAVRTKRT
-1732 LDFETIKEYSFYVQA
+1732 LDFEKTKQYSFYVQA

-1775 RFLSES
+1775 RFLSAS
-1781 IDVSILLPT
+1781 IEISMLLPT
-1790 ANNVLVGGQQATD
+1790 ANNVLVGGQQADD
-1803 VDSTGTLRYFIKD
+1803 VDSIGSLRYFIKD
-1816 QSVPFYVDSKTGD
+1816 QTVPFYVNSKTGE
-1829 VFVKDSHSVS
+1829 VFVKDSNSVIN
-1839 GEIKSFNVEV
+1839 EKKTFNVEV

-1860 IMKISTSTA
+1860 NMKISTTTA
-1869 ENSKFKFTKPE
+1869 DNSVFKFTKQE
-1880 YRTTLKEN
+1880 YHVSLLEN
-1888 TTFTPGTVI
+1888 TTFTAGTVI
-1897 LSVATVGDKLAHF
+1897 LSVATVGDKLSHF
-1910 SIINQHEAF
+1910 SIVNQHDAF
-1919 FIHPGTGVISSS
+1919 FIHPGTGVISSTE
-1931 GLALNREVS
+1931 LPLDREGS

-1965 DVENVNDEAPTF
+1965 NVLNVNDEVPIF
-1977 LGTPYDVTIGSSEIG
+1977 LGAPYDVTIGSSDVG
-1992 TVVLESKVI
+1992 TVVLEPKVI
-2001 DKDEGDVVVVLSK
+2001 DKDEGDVVVISSE
-2014 DIPEF
+2014 DIPEYF
-2019 FKIVDG
+2019 NLVDG
-2025 KVVIAKKLP
+2025 KVVLGKKLP
-2034 PVEDQDLEYNFK
+2034 PVEEHDLEYNFK

-2051 IDSVHRVE
+2051 NSSLHRVE
-2059 EPVKI
+2059 EPVMI
-2064 RVVDRARPVFSL
+2064 RVVDRARPVFSQS
-2076 NNYSAV
+2076 NYTAV
-2082 ISKEHT
+2082 ISKEST
-2088 KKSTVLIKVSAKSSL
+2088 KKSTVLVKVLAKSSL
-2103 PAKSKGLIGYRILD
+2103 QAKSKSLIGYKILD
-2117 QKSPFTVNFVT
+2117 QKAPFNVDFVT
-2128 GEITLK
+2128 GEIRLK
-2134 SSKTLEAT
+2134 SSNILET
-2142 EYTFE
+2142 SEYVFE
-2147 VEAREVTRPKMTSKA
+2147 VEAREVTRPKMTAKA
-2162 QVKIIISVMD
+2162 QVKILVKSKSFSLQPPAFEKENYTLSTPESTSIGQLLLTIKATTTDSNDTVGYRFSEDAAIEKMFEIHSETGDVTIAKPLDYENVQKYELKVIATSSMKQVSSEAQLIVLIEDVNDEMPVFIKSEVEAQVSDSAISGQFITIMSATDMDTTSSLDNSNQKLLYKIVDGDETLFNISPSTGEVSLARQVEQEDLMDESEQTKKVLNVSVTDGMFTAYARLLVDILRSGTMQPPPRFEQSHYVANALENTIVNKSVLLTVAVKGGIPPLRFSLGPAASSNSSSNSKDSWPVSIDKKTGRIYVSRVLNYHNDKRYQIPLVVEDATRKRAFSTLTLSVIDINDKPPFFVLPFYSTSISESAKEGDTVLMVSATDEDENDTIEYSLLDGSESQFFSVHPRQGTITVAKKLEHKAGVTLSLTIKATDSANPPHHATTTVEINIASENVKVPKFSNSHYLFSAMEDADVGNVIGRVQQMEAEIDEVRFTIVPGSDEQDSLIPFNVERATGKIIVKSGLDRERRKQWKMTIRADAAGGVHAITTVTVDVGDVNDNAPAFHGDYEKLTISEDAAIGTSVTIFSAMDRDDSPSGRIRFSLVEENPHFEMNQNSGWLTVASKLDREKTDHYKLIARATDEGGFHTDLPFTIVVNDVNDSPPEFEKNEFNVDLALSSTTPILHFTIKDDDLSPNNKSLLFISEGNEEGVFWIDSEKNLMLKRPEIVKNKKGYLLKITAFDGVFQTSSLVNVHLKSVEDSKTQCPEANKTVILPENSKKGTVVLGESSLLGPSTTFKLIDDGIENVFVMNFRNGIVKVKDPVHFDYEKNQQLEFHRATLQGNDELCRERITVVIENINDNPPVIAEKNLQVSIEENLPTSEDARQYLTRIVANDADDDQVTFRLLNDFNEMFKIDEFSGVVTAVKSLDSEAVGSYNLTVVASDGKFEDNATIIVAVIDQNDNAPTFEKSTYSMKVMESESTGYELAHLRAFGGDTNETIKYSLKTSEHNKFVSLDSQTGVLTLAQPLDFETLSVIKLTVIAKDSGVPPLESEAQVEISVMD
-2172 ENDNAPKFE
+2172 ENDNRPKFD
-2181 KEKYSGKVKENTKI
+2181 KEKSVGKVKENTKI
-2195 GEKVMSV
+2195 GEKVITV

-2212 GTVSYELEVIADA
+2212 GTVSYELQMIMDA
-2225 LSRDSSGTS
+2225 SPETRDSS
-2234 SGTPI
+2234 I
-2239 PFTIN
+2239 PPVPFIIN
-2244 PQGDILVAQPI
+2244 AQGDVLVNQPI

-2264 MKVIAKD
+2264 LKVIAKD
-2271 GGRPPLVSEALL
+2271 GGRPPLVSESLL
-2283 EITVIDENDHA
+2283 EISVEDENDHS
-2294 PVFDDCNMTAVVQEG
+2294 PVFDDCNMTAVVLEG
-2309 EAIGHRLLKFSISD
+2309 EPIGHRLLKFSISD
-2323 LDGPTNGAPFSIEIQ
+2323 LDGPTNGAPFSIEIE

-2378 KLTDCPV
+2378 K
-2385 TVYIRQASRHA
+2385 S
-2396 PAMKPMK
+2396 
-2403 IQVNTLQNELPE
+2403 
-2415 GVIGRLK
+2415 
-2422 AFDEDEEDQNG
+2422 
-2433 LLRFGIVEGSIQ
+2433 
-2445 SPRAQMQESRTTHS
+2445 
-2459 FRVDPNT
+2459 
-2466 GDIWSDH
+2466 
-2473 SIPQGLHTFNVT
+2473 
-2485 VTDGKFTT
+2485 
-2493 VSYVEVQVSSIDN
+2493 
-2506 DVIDHAVSIRVR
+2506 
-2518 AMSVD
+2518 
-2523 EFMKNNVKEFRR
+2523 
-2535 IISHYL
+2535 
-2541 NLNDANSIQLMSV
+2541 
-2554 QSVPSTES
+2554 
-2562 TRRSRRSTSE
+2562 
-2572 DVEVLLTAHR
+2572 
-2582 GHGRGYL
+2582 
-2589 KPDHV
+2589 
-2594 YARLKND
+2594 
-2601 FQNMNDASKKMRY
+2601 
-2614 QLITEMCTTGVCIR
+2614 
-2628 GECREVIELIETN
+2628 
-2641 WTKISLDEYSFV
+2641 
-2653 SPSHSRSAQCLCP
+2653 
-2666 DGYGGKRCEIETNKC
+2666 
-2681 AKSPCE
+2681 
-2687 PYQMCIPSVLNSTYE
+2687 
-2702 CICPLGME
+2702 
-2710 GEKCSTP
+2710 
-2717 SCKDGK
+2717 
-2723 CLEEAELSVGG
+2723 
-2734 DGYFEISLSNEI
+2734 
-2746 ESRMELEIELKT
+2746 
-2758 TTHNGVIMWSRGRN
+2758 
-2772 DYHMLRLVNGTAEYH
+2772 
-2787 WDAGTGPGVVT
+2787 
-2798 SKTSIIDGQWHR
+2798 
-2810 IAISRRQR
+2810 
-2818 RTRMTIDDEGLQEAF
+2818 
-2833 SPIGSTVVNLHRFS
+2833 
-2847 QKLVLGAKVSNGELS
+2847 
-2862 EGVSA
+2862 
-2867 CFRTISI
+2867 
-2874 DGVKVSKTRQG
+2874 
-2885 MKLYGVQPGCSALTS
+2885 
-2900 SPCNDLPCQHGGTC
+2900 
-2914 VSHGKSQFECQC
+2914 
-2926 PSRYTGDTCEV
+2926 
-2937 DQEPCASLPCPN
+2937 
-2949 GIQCIPFYNDY
+2949 
-2960 LCKCPNGFTGKHC
+2960 
-2973 ESRGFEDHDASSCSK
+2973 
-2988 NVCGSSGQCISIPR
+2988 
-3002 HSLESSDFICN
+3002 
-3013 CTGGIL
+3013 
-3019 QSTPCTDKSEILTTI
+3019 
-3034 LEYLLKAEIAV
+3034 
-3045 VLLGVVFLLLICCV
+3045 
-3059 TFITWKCCKK
+3059 
-3069 NRDPKYGAHCDVP
+3069 
-3082 HMRNTRVL
+3082 
-3090 VPVEPPPPLPPRGFR
+3090 
-3105 NLSSNM
+3105 
-3111 IGVSSSATT
+3111 
-3120 STRPMVEVKPY
+3120 
-3131 SSDIRYSRS
+3131 
-3140 PSQCGS
+3140 
-3146 SKGTRRDPLPS
+3146 
-3157 DKFRRADETSNRIRQ
+3157 
-3172 SDRRDPRG
+3172 
-3180 GDLLTSLRTSPD
+3180 
-3192 EWMGIDDRID
+3192 
-3202 CALKYSRAA
+3202 
-3211 AGAVV
+3211 
-3216 VGDTELMPVIN
+3216 
-3227 DDDYMTMKPRKDKTF
+3227 
-3242 ERDEENHKR
+3242 
-3251 PAIPAHATPLE
+3251 
-3262 SVLKMSSSSGEEDVP
+3262 
-3277 RNPLYDDPISLN
+3277 
-3289 SQTFDDIDEEICG
+3289 
-3302 TKCFVS
+3302 
-3308 FINFNGIFK
+3308 
-3317 IDENNGVVTAVKSL
+3317 
-3331 DSEAIGYF
+3331 
-3339 NFTAVVSNGKFK
+3339 
-3351 DKATI
+3351 
-3356 IVNVIDQND
+3356 
-3365 NTPTFE
+3365 
-3371 KSTYSMKVMESESVG
+3371 
-3386 YELASLRAFGGDI
+3386 
-3399 NETIEYSLK
+3399 
-3408 KSDHNRFVSLNP
+3408 
-3420 QTGVL
+3420 
-3425 TLAQPLDFESL
+3425 
-3436 SVLKLT
+3436 
-3442 VIAKDSGVPPLESE
+3442 
-3456 AQVEISVMDENDNAP
+3456 
-3471 KFEKEKYSGK
+3471 
-3481 VKENTKIGE
+3481 
-3490 KVMSVKAIDADSE
+3490 
-3503 HFGTVSYE
+3503 
-3511 LEVIADALSRDF
+3511 
-3523 SGTSSGT
+3523 
-3530 PIPFTIN
+3530 
-3537 SQGDILVAQPIDYE
+3537 
-3551 IIKKYNMKV
+3551 
-3560 IAKDGG
+3560 
-3566 RPPLVSEALLEI
+3566 
-3578 TVIDENDHAPVFDD
+3578 
-3592 CNMTAVVQEGEAI
+3592 
-3605 GYRLLKFS
+3605 
-3613 ISDLDGPTNGAPFSI
+3613 
-3628 EIKGDGAKSSKVN
+3628 
-3641 DKLELLTAKK
+3641 
-3651 LEHRKKD
+3651 
-3658 KYLLTVI
+3658 
-3665 AKDVKGKLTDCP
+3665 TDCP

-3731 IVEGSIQ
+3731 LVEGSIQ
-3738 SPRAQMQESRTTHS
+3738 SPRAQMQESRSIHS

-3765 HSIPQGLHTFN
+3765 HSIQQGIHTFN
-3776 VTVTDGKFTTVSYV
+3776 VTVTDGKFKTVSYV
-3790 EVQVSSIDNDVIDH
+3790 EVHVSSIDNDVIDH

-3829 ISHYLNLND
+3829 ISHHLNLND

-3848 SVPSTESAR
+3848 SVPSTESLRNR
-3857 RSKRSTSE
+3857 RSKRSGSE
-3865 DVEVLLTAHRGHG
+3865 DVEVLLTAQRGPT

-3885 HVYARLKNDFQNMND
+3885 HVYSRLKNDFQNMND
-3900 ASKKMRYQL
+3900 ASKKMRFQL

-3932 TNWTKISTDEYSFVS
+3932 DDWTKVSTDEYSFVS

-3977 PCEPYQMC
+3977 PCEQWEVC

-4003 GEKCSTPSCKDG
+4003 GDKCTNPSCNDG

-4025 GGDGYFEISLSNE
+4025 GGDGYFEISLANE

-4070 RLVNGTAEYHWD
+4070 RLVNGTVEYHWN
-4082 AGTGPGVVTSKTSII
+4082 AGTGLGIVSSKTPII

-4118 DEGLQ
+4118 DDGLQ

-4128 IGSTVVNLHRFS
+4128 IGSAVVNLHRFS
-4140 QKLVLGAKVSNGE
+4140 QKLVLGAKVDNGE
-4153 LSEGVSACFRTISID
+4153 LTEGVSACFRTISID
-4168 GVKVSK
+4168 GIPVLK

-4205 TCVSHGKSQFEC
+4205 TCVSHGKSQFVC
-4217 QCPSRYTG
+4217 QCPSRYSG
-4225 DTCEVDQEPCASL
+4225 NTCEIDQEPCASS

-4273 HDTSS
+4273 QETTS

-4294 RHSLE
+4294 RHTLE

-4310 ILQSTPCTDKSE
+4310 TLQSTPCTEKSE
-4322 ILTTVLEYLLK
+4322 IFKNILELLLK
-4333 AEIAVVLL
+4333 TEIAFVLI

-4351 VTFITWKCCK
+4351 LTFISCKCRK

-4393 PRGFRNLSSNMIGV
+4393 PRGFRNLSSNMMGV

-4416 PMVEVKPYSSDIR
+4416 PMVEVKPYSSDVR

-4452 FRRADETSNRIR
+4452 FRRPDETSNRIR
-4464 QSDRRD
+4464 NSDRRD
-4470 PRGGDLLTSLRTSP
+4470 PRGDVLASLRTSP
-4484 DEWMGIDDRIDCALK
+4484 DEWMGIDDRLDSALK

-4538 EENHKRPAIPAH
+4538 DEHKKPAIPAH

-4557 LKMPSSSGE
+4557 LRMSSSSGE
-4566 EDVPR
+4566 DLPR

-4580 LNSQTFDDID
+4580 INSQTFDDID